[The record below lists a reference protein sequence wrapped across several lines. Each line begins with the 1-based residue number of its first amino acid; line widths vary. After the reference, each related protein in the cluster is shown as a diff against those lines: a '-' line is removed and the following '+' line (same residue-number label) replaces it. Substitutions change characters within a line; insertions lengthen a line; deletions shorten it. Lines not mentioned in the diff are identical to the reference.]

1 MRKPIVLKKVT
12 LITIAA
18 KNNTEKSVGFIRI
31 DTRELVNQNQIEVIN
46 DLTNKHP
53 QENFKYTLHCLD
65 NNCFYMEDE
74 QGDLIKVSS
83 SKKENLGQRN
93 IKIKVVENNFD
104 VMVELHKINSSNKTT

>member
-12 LITIAA
+12 LITIVE

-31 DTRELVNQNQIEVIN
+31 DTRELVNQNQIEMIN

-53 QENFKYTLHCLD
+53 QENFTYTLHCLE

-74 QGDLIKVSS
+74 QGNLIKVSS
-83 SKKENLGQRN
+83 SKKENLGQRKII
-93 IKIKVVENNFD
+93 IKMMENNFD
-104 VMVELHKINSSNKTT
+104 VMVELHKINSRNKTT

>member
-12 LITIAA
+12 LISIAA

-31 DTRELVNQNQIEVIN
+31 DTRELLNQNQIEMIN

-53 QENFKYTLHCLD
+53 QENFTYTLHCLE

-74 QGDLIKVSS
+74 QGNLIKVSS
-83 SKKENLGQRN
+83 SKKENLGKRKII
-93 IKIKVVENNFD
+93 IKMMENNFD
-104 VMVELHKINSSNKTT
+104 VMVELHKINSRNKTT

>member
-31 DTRELVNQNQIEVIN
+31 DTRELLNQNQIEMIN

-53 QENFKYTLHCLD
+53 QENFTYTLHCLE

-74 QGDLIKVSS
+74 KGNLIKVSS
-83 SKKENLGQRN
+83 SKKENFGQRN
-93 IKIKVVENNFD
+93 IKIKVMENNFD
-104 VMVELHKINSSNKTT
+104 VMVELHKINSNNKIT

>member
-18 KNNTEKSVGFIRI
+18 KNNTKKSVGFIRI
-31 DTRELVNQNQIEVIN
+31 DTRELVNQNQIEMIN

-53 QENFKYTLHCLD
+53 QENFTYTLHCLE

-83 SKKENLGQRN
+83 SKKENLGQRKII
-93 IKIKVVENNFD
+93 IKMMENNFD

>member
-31 DTRELVNQNQIEVIN
+31 DTRELLNQNQIEMIN

-53 QENFKYTLHCLD
+53 QENFTYTLHCLE

-74 QGDLIKVSS
+74 QGNLIKVSS
-83 SKKENLGQRN
+83 SKKENLGKRKII
-93 IKIKVVENNFD
+93 IKMMENNFD
-104 VMVELHKINSSNKTT
+104 VMVELHKINSRNKTT